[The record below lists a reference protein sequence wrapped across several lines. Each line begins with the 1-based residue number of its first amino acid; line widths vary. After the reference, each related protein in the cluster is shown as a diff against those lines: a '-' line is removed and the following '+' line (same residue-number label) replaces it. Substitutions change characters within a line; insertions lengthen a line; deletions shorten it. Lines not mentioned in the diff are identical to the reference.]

1 MRGNYE
7 QYNISCI
14 FIQIICHLTVAGTHR
29 IVLSE
34 DPTHEYFFIRRF
46 LLTSDPID
54 IL

>member
-1 MRGNYE
+1 MSNT
-7 QYNISCI
+7 I
-14 FIQIICHLTVAGTHR
+14 FLVLCIQIICHLTVAGTHR

-34 DPTHEYFFIRRF
+34 FPTHEYYLFFIHRF